1 MALGRRSPKE
11 PELFISH
18 HALAESP
25 GHPFYR
31 KLNAVL
37 AEAGFDHWVEKLCAE
52 SYADGVGR
60 PGIPPGVYFRM
71 LFVGYFEG
79 LGSDRAIAWRCADS
93 LSLREF
99 LGLSLSERTPEH
111 SSMTRIRQRL
121 TKEIHEKVF
130 VFILGMLEKKGL
142 VKGRRVAIDATT
154 IEANAAMRHIERR
167 DDGRSYNEY
176 LSDLA
181 REAGI
186 EEPTKADRVKVDR
199 KRKKTCSNKEWRPTH
214 DPDARITKMKDGRTR
229 AAYKPEHVVD
239 LETQALLATEVQPA
253 DASDTATMVE
263 TLRKAQAARAGPDRR
278 GRGRQ
283 GIPQDRGLEGTDGR
297 LAGSHVRAGAGLAE
311 ASSVG
316 QELGEV
322 TTGGLFE
329 SPARATSS
337 RAKAPATTWRGGR
350 AELRARVRHGRTET
364 DDASRTRDGV
374 ETVRDLRRCVQPG
387 APDAQ
392 ARRRRKPPG
401 VGLERRGDS
410 PGSSRRFSRAPCAPQ
425 REIFDHEGPPTHSN
439 ALKVIGRT
447 CDHMPALGRR
457 SATSSTG
464 C

>member
-263 TLRKAQAARAGPDRR
+263 TLRKAQAALVELDEDEPVLIEEVVADKGYHKTEVLKELTDDWQARTYVPERGWPKRRRWGKNSERSRRAVYLNRRRVRRPHGRRLQRQRGEVVERSFAHVCDTGGLRRMTLR
-278 GRGRQ
+278 GRETVSKRYVIYGAAFNLGLLMRKLV
-283 GIPQDRGLEGTDGR
+283 GAGSPRGL
-297 LAGSHVRAGAGLAE
+297 
-311 ASSVG
+311 ASSV
-316 QELGEV
+316 
-322 TTGGLFE
+322 
-329 SPARATSS
+329 AAT
-337 RAKAPATTWRGGR
+337 
-350 AELRARVRHGRTET
+350 LRAALAAFLALLALLSGRSLTT
-364 DDASRTRDGV
+364 KDHQRTR
-374 ETVRDLRRCVQPG
+374 TP
-387 APDAQ
+387 
-392 ARRRRKPPG
+392 
-401 VGLERRGDS
+401 
-410 PGSSRRFSRAPCAPQ
+410 
-425 REIFDHEGPPTHSN
+425 
-439 ALKVIGRT
+439 
-447 CDHMPALGRR
+447 
-457 SATSSTG
+457 
-464 C
+464 